1 MSSTSYNNVDNSFV
15 TNTDTQSTM
24 GPPQSQPMHE
34 KPKEEPVP
42 TILPAATKTERFL
55 LTAADQ
61 EPGSRDERLNRV
73 IRSKYEAGLLKPY
86 NYVKGYAR
94 LSRWM
99 DRNVAQES
107 KQQILQ
113 PLSVLRPKFRAIA
126 QSLKDIDLVF
136 IEEEFERLL
145 LDYDRVFSAM
155 GVPACLWRRTGEI
168 YKGNR
173 EFSELVGVDGYM
185 MRDGRLCIYELMA
198 EESAVNYWE
207 KYGQVAFD
215 STQKAVLTSCVLRF
229 KPLITIPGVAPITAS
244 SRGSKRPQESPNE
257 EGFVSCCFSFTIR
270 RDTWGIPS
278 MIVGNFIKC

>member
-1 MSSTSYNNVDNSFV
+1 VRNQKQQDDTST
-15 TNTDTQSTM
+15 
-24 GPPQSQPMHE
+24 P
-34 KPKEEPVP
+34 
-42 TILPAATKTERFL
+42 ILPAATKAEKFL

-61 EPGSRDERLNRV
+61 ESGSRNERLNRV

-99 DRNVAQES
+99 DRNVSQES

-113 PLSVLRPKFRAIA
+113 PLSVLRPKFRAVA
-126 QSLKDIDLVF
+126 QSLRDLDLVF
-136 IEEEFERLL
+136 IEEAFERLL

-168 YKGNR
+168 YKANR
-173 EFSELVGVDGYM
+173 EFSALVGVDGYM

-207 KYGQVAFD
+207 KYGHVAFD
-215 STQKAVLTSCVLRF
+215 SSQKAVLTSCVLRY
-229 KPLITIPGVAPITAS
+229 KPLLNPGSNSPNSLRAKPVDDP
-244 SRGSKRPQESPNE
+244 PNE
-257 EGFVSCCFSFTIR
+257 EGFISCCFSFTIR
-270 RDTWGIPS
+270 RDKWGIPT

>member
-1 MSSTSYNNVDNSFV
+1 
-15 TNTDTQSTM
+15 
-24 GPPQSQPMHE
+24 
-34 KPKEEPVP
+34 
-42 TILPAATKTERFL
+42 
-55 LTAADQ
+55 
-61 EPGSRDERLNRV
+61 
-73 IRSKYEAGLLKPY
+73 LKPY

-99 DRNVAQES
+99 DRNVSQES

-113 PLSVLRPKFRAIA
+113 PLSVLRPKFRAVA
-126 QSLKDIDLVF
+126 QSLRDLDLVF
-136 IEEEFERLL
+136 IEEAFERML

-207 KYGQVAFD
+207 KYGHVAFD
-215 STQKAVLTSCVLRF
+215 SSQKAVLTSCVLRY
-229 KPLITIPGVAPITAS
+229 KPMLSSGSAS
-244 SRGSKRPQESPNE
+244 PRVTKATLSGSVSSASGSGALVKLEEESE
-257 EGFVSCCFSFTIR
+257 EPMEDGFINCCFSFTIR
-270 RDTWGIPS
+270 RDKWGIPS
-278 MIVGNFIKC
+278 MIVGNFIQC